1 MVIVDPF
8 RIGQSL
14 FFSIENFRV
23 YTLVRI
29 FGLMVFKLQVYSSK
43 FVSCRMV
50 ICYGKLD
57 GSVNNFGV
65 DNLGCGFERTCDG

>member
-1 MVIVDPF
+1 
-8 RIGQSL
+8 
-14 FFSIENFRV
+14 
-23 YTLVRI
+23 
-29 FGLMVFKLQVYSSK
+29 MVFKLQVYSSK

-65 DNLGCGFERTCDG
+65 DNLGCGFEGTSDG